1 LLIFLET
8 VYFGSCAKAGYILS
22 LSVVCHFVPIN
33 NVKLWSAPT
42 ITEIESV
49 LLCSALLEYCVFRQ
63 ATDMIKERVILIFRQ
78 Q

>member
-1 LLIFLET
+1 LLIFLDT

-42 ITEIESV
+42 ITAIESI
-49 LLCSALLEYCVFRQ
+49 LLCSAWVLCFSAGDRYDQRKSYFDFSSTV
-63 ATDMIKERVILIFRQ
+63 
-78 Q
+78 